1 MLTTSPRAFN
11 TSFVSP
17 DKRFEVDGANAARDH
32 VKAKGGKDWK
42 NKHRVQ
48 LIWDAIALHT
58 TRDIALYKEIEV
70 QLTSAGTLTEL
81 IGPELARQTWVRDLR
96 SFSLRYFHML
106 KHELRVP

>member
-1 MLTTSPRAFN
+1 MLTTVIYRAFN
-11 TSFVSP
+11 TSFISP

-32 VKAKGGKDWK
+32 VKSKGGKDWK
-42 NKHRVQ
+42 DKHRVQ

-81 IGPELARQTWVRDLR
+81 VGPDIARTTWVR
-96 SFSLRYFHML
+96 
-106 KHELRVP
+106 